1 MNTPEATT
9 VPTFAD
15 DRDDEYFDMLMAQ
28 AGPIGSTNA
37 TAVQAWI
44 AKAEAVEAAART
56 KELSELKYL
65 WSLGDSEALRY
76 DAERKSYRWWTPDDT
91 TFLPDPEVIDERNVP
106 SVVMFRG
113 ESWTNTGVAESW
125 EPKTSY
131 TMNELVAS
139 LLPKPYKSPAP
150 EDLPHR
156 EFHTDSEDAIQLR
169 EQMDDDLLTWLTR
182 DEDEAEV
189 LHRWNSDP
197 EADMTDEEK
206 SARAEERNEWRTK
219 QTAFLKVKLHRLL
232 QQYFGRK
239 VYSDRDLVLSWK
251 QDAGRWTPN
260 ETMNVVAWVKQ
271 RVDERGE
278 LSGFASLCRSIEYRI
293 AKRREREGKN
303 EASWI
308 KAA

>member
-1 MNTPEATT
+1 MTPEATY

-44 AKAEAVEAAART
+44 AKAEAIEAAART
-56 KELSELKYL
+56 KELSELKFL
-65 WSLGDSEALRY
+65 WSLGDSEALRF
-76 DAERKSYRWWTPDDT
+76 DAQRKSFRWWMPDDT
-91 TFLPDPEVIDERNVP
+91 SYIPDPEVIDERNVP

-113 ESWTNTGVAESW
+113 ESWTNTSVAESW

-169 EQMDDDLLTWLTR
+169 EQMDDDLLSWSHR
-182 DEDEAEV
+182 DDDESWAAG
-189 LHRWNSDP
+189 P
-197 EADMTDEEK
+197 EFDQTELEAIQ
-206 SARAEERNEWRTK
+206 RAEDKLAWAER

-232 QQYFGRK
+232 QEYHGRK
-239 VYSDRDLVLSWK
+239 VYSDRDMILSWK
-251 QDAGRWTPN
+251 QINGRWTPD
-260 ETMNVVAWVKQ
+260 ETMNVVAWVKMK
-271 RVDERGE
+271 VDEKGK
-278 LSGFASLCRSIEYRI
+278 LSGFASLVRSIEYRL
-293 AKRREREGKN
+293 AKRRERDDVVRP